1 MKFKGLY
8 SIVLCVLIGGLMSKF
23 ILDQYD
29 NTTNEIKTS
38 LTKDT
43 VYFYQQG
50 VYSSKESMEENVN
63 NVQYYIYN
71 IDDNKYYV
79 YIGMTAKEEN
89 KEKLQEYFKNIGYE
103 TYIKEYEITDQQFL
117 EVLQQYDLMLEKTDD
132 SNTISAI
139 CSQVLAKYEELVISD
154 EN

>member
-8 SIVLCVLIGGLMSKF
+8 SIVLCVVIGGLMSKF

-71 IDDNKYYV
+71 MNDNKYYV

-103 TYIKEYEITDQQFL
+103 TYIKEYEITNQQFL